1 MSSEV
6 DKINKILKNLEEDM
20 KIIDNFAIHFMTVLS
35 TDNRINLTDK
45 AKEPISFESIALNAY
60 GLAFEFW
67 LTREK
72 VKKMFESKYL
82 EIINSKSKAELEENQ
97 A

>member
-35 TDNRINLTDK
+35 TDNQIGSNNKSKDSV
-45 AKEPISFESIALNAY
+45 SFESIALNAY

-72 VKKMFESKYL
+72 VKKMFENKYL
-82 EIINSKSKAELEENQ
+82 EIINSKKQAELEE

>member
-6 DKINKILKNLEEDM
+6 EKINKILKNLEEDM

-35 TDNRINLTDK
+35 SDKNLGSNTK
-45 AKEPISFESIALNAY
+45 TKETISFESMALNAY

-72 VKKMFESKYL
+72 VKKMFENKYL
-82 EIINSKSKAELEENQ
+82 EIINSKNQAELEK

>member
-6 DKINKILKNLEEDM
+6 EKVNKILKNLEEDM

-35 TDNRINLTDK
+35 SENQISSNNK
-45 AKEPISFESIALNAY
+45 SKESVSFESIALNAY

-72 VKKMFESKYL
+72 VKKMFENKYL
-82 EIINSKSKAELEENQ
+82 EIINSKKQAELEES
-97 A
+97 

>member
-1 MSSEV
+1 MNSEV
-6 DKINKILKNLEEDM
+6 EKVNKILKNLEEDM

-35 TDNRINLTDK
+35 SDNQIGSKNK
-45 AKEPISFESIALNAY
+45 SNESVPFESIALNAY

-72 VKKMFESKYL
+72 VKKMFENKYL
-82 EIINSKSKAELEENQ
+82 EIINSKKHSELEDS
-97 A
+97 